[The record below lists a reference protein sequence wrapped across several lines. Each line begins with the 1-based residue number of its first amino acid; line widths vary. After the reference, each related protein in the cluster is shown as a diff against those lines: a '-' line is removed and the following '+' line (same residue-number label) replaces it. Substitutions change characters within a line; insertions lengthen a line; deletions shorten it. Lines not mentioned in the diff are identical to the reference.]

1 MNAGVLAGTNAMT
14 VFERFC
20 MKSRRQLVA
29 ALTAGLGSLI
39 LCLLPFAAAAQGVA
53 LVIDRTGAVSTANH
67 GVVAAVPVL
76 AALPAGARVQLQAN
90 SSVTLLYLQTG
101 DEYTL
106 TGPGECELKVGGP
119 SFDATKM
126 QRRAA
131 EIGAPVRLRV
141 DNLALGGVVMRSGNP
156 RPLYPVGQV
165 MVRPAQL
172 AWSSLLSEARFRVEL
187 RDASG
192 ALLMQEQIDGLS
204 LLFPPDI
211 PLEAGQRY
219 AWTVS
224 LADNDLAT
232 AAISSF
238 EMASVEVQ
246 TRALR
251 LKPVDTASFAER
263 VVYALWLEQA
273 GAVGEA
279 RQFWEALARERPD
292 EAAML
297 ARSRR

>member
-1 MNAGVLAGTNAMT
+1 VKFHRQLVGVLA
-14 VFERFC
+14 
-20 MKSRRQLVA
+20 
-29 ALTAGLGSLI
+29 AGWGSLI
-39 LCLLPFAAAAQGVA
+39 LGLLPCVAAAQAVA
-53 LVIDRTGAVSTANH
+53 LVIDRTGAVLTTKQ
-67 GVVAAVPVL
+67 GVVTAVPVL
-76 AALPAGARVQLQAN
+76 AALPTGTRVQLQAN
-90 SSVTLLYLQTG
+90 SSVTLLYLRTG

-126 QRRAA
+126 QRRAT

-141 DNLALGGVVMRSGNP
+141 DNITLGGVVMRSGNP

-172 AWSSLLSEARFRVEL
+172 AWSSLLSEARFLVDL

-192 ALLMQEQIDGLS
+192 ALLMHEQTAGLS

-219 AWTVS
+219 AWAVS
-224 LADNDLAT
+224 LADDDEAT
-232 AAISSF
+232 ATISSF

-246 TRALR
+246 ARALR
-251 LKPVDTASFAER
+251 LKPLDTAPFAER

-279 RQFWEALARERPD
+279 RQFWETLAKERPD